1 MKRAYRMVREGAWGA
16 IRRLAVSGRL
26 LPPVLREMLIA
37 RPGLAM
43 ALPRSD
49 LEASMASTVP
59 TAGVPVT
66 AAKRAKRQVW
76 SPPLPEEFR
85 ARLDEALADA
95 TDRGYR
101 TNLGLQC
108 WTFMDRVWVRRTNA
122 VHARSQ
128 WNLFRYAGAV
138 IPVVAAGAGGSLV
151 GHVHGTAGTV
161 IGWVALI
168 GGLVGAA
175 INAVRPAVEYGVDL
189 RKAAEFEQLYW
200 DVFNYAMAELPTAD
214 LTAIPA
220 KLTHFA
226 QRMQGIAIT
235 SGGSSATSS

>member
-1 MKRAYRMVREGAWGA
+1 
-16 IRRLAVSGRL
+16 
-26 LPPVLREMLIA
+26 MLIF
-37 RPGLAM
+37 RLGLAIV
-43 ALPRSD
+43 LPSGD
-49 LEASMASTVP
+49 WEASMVSTGPV
-59 TAGVPVT
+59 AGAAVN
-66 AAKRAKRQVW
+66 AAKPAKRQSW
-76 SPPLPEEFR
+76 SPPSLEEFR
-85 ARLDEALADA
+85 ARLDEVLADA
-95 TDRGYR
+95 GDRQYR

-108 WTFMDRVWVRRTNA
+108 WTFMDRVWSRRTSA
-122 VHARSQ
+122 VRARSQ

-168 GGLVGAA
+168 GGVLGAA

-214 LTAIPA
+214 LTKIPA
-220 KLTHFA
+220 ILNGFT
-226 QRMQGIAIT
+226 QRMQEIAIT
-235 SGGSSATSS
+235 SGGSSATAS

>member
-1 MKRAYRMVREGAWGA
+1 
-16 IRRLAVSGRL
+16 
-26 LPPVLREMLIA
+26 MLIF
-37 RPGLAM
+37 RLGLAIV
-43 ALPRSD
+43 LPSGD
-49 LEASMASTVP
+49 WEASMVS
-59 TAGVPVT
+59 AGPVAGAPVN
-66 AAKRAKRQVW
+66 AAKPAKRQSW
-76 SPPLPEEFR
+76 SPPSLEEFR
-85 ARLDEALADA
+85 ARLDEVLADA
-95 TDRGYR
+95 GDREYR

-108 WTFMDRVWVRRTNA
+108 WTFMDRVWSRRTSA

-168 GGLVGAA
+168 GGVLGAA

-214 LTAIPA
+214 LTKIPA
-220 KLTHFA
+220 ILNGFT
-226 QRMQGIAIT
+226 QRMQEIAIT
-235 SGGSSATSS
+235 SGGSSATAS

>member
-1 MKRAYRMVREGAWGA
+1 MTWRFRWQAPGGGRTCLDPLPSRT
-16 IRRLAVSGRL
+16 SGRRGL
-26 LPPVLREMLIA
+26 LHYLRSL
-37 RPGLAM
+37 G
-43 ALPRSD
+43 
-49 LEASMASTVP
+49 
-59 TAGVPVT
+59 
-66 AAKRAKRQVW
+66 RAWTKPWQTR
-76 SPPLPEEFR
+76 
-85 ARLDEALADA
+85 ALADA
-95 TDRGYR
+95 SDRQYR

-108 WTFMDRVWVRRTNA
+108 WTFMERVWVRRTNA

-128 WNLFRYAGAV
+128 WNLFRYAGSV

-214 LTAIPA
+214 TMTIPR
-220 KLTHFA
+220 KLNGFTE
-226 QRMQGIAIT
+226 RMKYIAIT

>member
-1 MKRAYRMVREGAWGA
+1 MVSTGPVAGA
-16 IRRLAVSGRL
+16 
-26 LPPVLREMLIA
+26 PVN
-37 RPGLAM
+37 
-43 ALPRSD
+43 
-49 LEASMASTVP
+49 
-59 TAGVPVT
+59 
-66 AAKRAKRQVW
+66 AAKPAKRQSW
-76 SPPLPEEFR
+76 SPPSLEEFR
-85 ARLDEALADA
+85 ARLDEVLADA
-95 TDRGYR
+95 GDREYR

-108 WTFMDRVWVRRTNA
+108 WTFMDRVWSRRTSA

-168 GGLVGAA
+168 GGVLGAA

-214 LTAIPA
+214 LTKIPA
-220 KLTHFA
+220 ILNGFT
-226 QRMQGIAIT
+226 QRMQEIAIT
-235 SGGSSATSS
+235 SGGSSATAS

>member
-1 MKRAYRMVREGAWGA
+1 MVSTGPVAGA
-16 IRRLAVSGRL
+16 
-26 LPPVLREMLIA
+26 PVN
-37 RPGLAM
+37 
-43 ALPRSD
+43 
-49 LEASMASTVP
+49 
-59 TAGVPVT
+59 
-66 AAKRAKRQVW
+66 AAKPAKRQSW
-76 SPPLPEEFR
+76 SPPSLEDFR
-85 ARLDEALADA
+85 ARLDEVLADA
-95 TDRGYR
+95 GDRQYR

-108 WTFMDRVWVRRTNA
+108 WTFMDRVWSRRTSA

-168 GGLVGAA
+168 GGVLGAA

-200 DVFNYAMAELPTAD
+200 DAFNYAMAELPTAD
-214 LTAIPA
+214 LTKIPA
-220 KLTHFA
+220 ILNGFT
-226 QRMQGIAIT
+226 QRMQEIAIT
-235 SGGSSATSS
+235 SGGSSATAS

>member
-1 MKRAYRMVREGAWGA
+1 MRQ
-16 IRRLAVSGRL
+16 LASSERL
-26 LPPVLREMLIA
+26 LCLVFCEMLIS
-37 RPGLAM
+37 RLGLAM
-43 ALPRSD
+43 AAPCGY
-49 LEASMASTVP
+49 LEASMAITGP
-59 TAGVPVT
+59 TADLPVA
-66 AAKRAKRQVW
+66 AAKPTKRQLW
-76 SPPLPEEFR
+76 SPPPLEEFR
-85 ARLDEALADA
+85 VRLDEALAGA
-95 TDRGYR
+95 SDRQYR

-108 WTFMDRVWVRRTNA
+108 WTFMERVWARRTNA
-122 VHARSQ
+122 VQARKQ

-200 DVFNYAMAELPTAD
+200 DVFNYAMAELPTVDAM
-214 LTAIPA
+214 TIPA
-220 KLTHFA
+220 KLNGFT
-226 QRMQGIAIT
+226 QRMQEIAVT